1 MTKVRVSGYNER
13 FYLEASGHAL
23 SPIAGSIEMQNDAD
37 KVCAAISILML
48 SAAHR
53 LREMEA
59 AGDFYSCTVAVES
72 GYAVFDIEPREDA
85 RERVEEII
93 EILCA
98 GISLLEENYPAFIT
112 LS

>member
-1 MTKVRVSGYNER
+1 MTKVKVSGYNER
-13 FYLEASGHAL
+13 VYFEASGHAF
-23 SPIAGSIEMQNDAD
+23 STVMGAIEMQNDAER
-37 KVCAAISILML
+37 VCAAISILML

-53 LREMEA
+53 LKEMES
-59 AGDFYSCTVAVES
+59 AGDFYSSVITVEN
-72 GYAVFDIEPREDA
+72 GYALFDIEPREDA

-112 LS
+112 LT